1 MEISRLLTTIPKS
14 ITNYF
19 EVNVKAPKEAN

>member
-1 MEISRLLTTIPKS
+1 MQISKLPTTIPKS

-19 EVNVKAPKEAN
+19 EANVKAPKEAN

>member
-1 MEISRLLTTIPKS
+1 MYISKLPTTIPKS

-19 EVNVKAPKEAN
+19 EVYVKALKEAN